1 MTLTL
6 RTWSGLAL
14 VATLLGAC
22 ATPDKPKA
30 PPPPPPVASPG
41 QRVVTVSD
49 ANAGA
54 GVTLESAQELV
65 VRLPIGPATGLEWSL
80 ADLKPGVLA
89 VQGMKFERA
98 LRNTNVEEAAGATV
112 WHFRPQASG
121 VVTLSF
127 ELRRP
132 HSLQPPSQTVS
143 YDVTVK

>member
-14 VATLLGAC
+14 VATLLAAC
-22 ATPDKPKA
+22 ASPDKPKA

-65 VRLPIGPATGLEWSL
+65 VRLPVAPATGLDWAL

-89 VQGMKFERA
+89 VQSMKFERA

-121 VVTLSF
+121 AVKLSF

>member
-1 MTLTL
+1 MTPTL

-14 VATLLGAC
+14 VATLLAAC
-22 ATPDKPKA
+22 ATSEKPKAA
-30 PPPPPPVASPG
+30 PPPPAVASPG

-54 GVTLESAQELV
+54 GVTLEPAQELV
-65 VRLPIGPATGLEWSL
+65 VRLPIEAAKGLEWSL
-80 ADLKPGVLA
+80 ATLKPGVLT
-89 VQGMKFERA
+89 VESTKFERA

-132 HSLQPPSQTVS
+132 HTLQPPSQTVS

>member
-1 MTLTL
+1 MPPTL
-6 RTWSGLAL
+6 RTWSGLTL
-14 VATLLGAC
+14 VAMLLAAC
-22 ATPDKPKA
+22 ASSDKPKA
-30 PPPPPPVASPG
+30 PPPPATVASPG

-65 VRLPIGPATGLEWSL
+65 VRLPTGAATGLEWSL
-80 ADLKPGVLA
+80 VDLKPGVLA
-89 VQGMKFERA
+89 VQSTRFERA

-121 VVTLSF
+121 AVTLSF

-143 YDVTVK
+143 YAVTVK